1 MNTTTDRQDA
11 RAKDLD
17 RAVNVTR
24 VARRAYGDL
33 NLRLNPK
40 WIIGTMFG
48 SRRVRQNAR
57 CHQTRT
63 AGTSFLRIAILLG
76 AMPRMLHE
84 VVSEVFGAESDMHV
98 VADGVGETELVD
110 RVDREQPD
118 VVVLAVPSGPPPAVC
133 GELMRRFPTLTILA
147 LEQHGETASMYLLR
161 PMRFRLTDVSGRQIV
176 SGIRSAV
183 QSRSLAS
190 EAVYADAG
198 VVNMTRPSAARP
210 E

>member
-1 MNTTTDRQDA
+1 VREQKSWTA
-11 RAKDLD
+11 PS
-17 RAVNVTR
+17 NVMR
-24 VARRAYGDL
+24 VARRANGDL

-40 WIIGTMFG
+40 WIIGTMFR
-48 SRRVRQNAR
+48 SCTRRQNAR
-57 CHQTRT
+57 CHQNTRT
-63 AGTSFLRIAILLG
+63 AGTSFLRIEILLG

-84 VVSEVFGAESDMHV
+84 VVSEVFGAESDMQV

-133 GELMRRFPTLTILA
+133 GELMRHFPGLTILA

-190 EAVYADAG
+190 DAVYADAG